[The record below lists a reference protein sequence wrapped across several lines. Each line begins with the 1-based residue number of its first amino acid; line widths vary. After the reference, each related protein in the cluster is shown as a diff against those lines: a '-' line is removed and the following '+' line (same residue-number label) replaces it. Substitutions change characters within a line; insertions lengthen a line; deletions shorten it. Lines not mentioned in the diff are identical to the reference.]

1 MTIPVDHLQKLEGI
15 TIIEMFQIDLVSGL
29 HYQAG
34 DTAATTLYRFHN
46 GTNGLN
52 QDLIWQGLTYN
63 AIACKAE
70 GFETGENSVM
80 ARPTLTFANTG
91 GGFSTILALV
101 NSVTPSN
108 DLQKARVTRKRTLAQ
123 FLDSQNFPS
132 NTNPYGT
139 PDDTKKLDDEI
150 FDINKKTLEN
160 NQICSFELVKTI
172 DFETLFLPRKQ
183 ITKDRFP
190 ACGTFVFV

>member
-1 MTIPVDHLQKLEGI
+1 MTIPVDVLQQLEGVSV
-15 TIIEMFQIDLVSGL
+15 IEMFQIDLVSGL

-34 DTAATTLYRFHN
+34 DTTAQTIYRFHN
-46 GTNGLN
+46 GTNN
-52 QDLIWQGLTYN
+52 INTDLRWQGQIYN
-63 AIACKAE
+63 AIACKAD

-91 GGFSTILALV
+91 GSFSTILALV
-101 NSVTPSN
+101 NNVTPSN

-123 FLDSQNFPS
+123 FLDKENFPNLI
-132 NTNPYGT
+132 NTYGT
-139 PDDTKKLDDEI
+139 PDPTKKLDDHV
-150 FDINKKTLEN
+150 FDINKKTIEN
-160 NQICSFELVKTI
+160 NQICSFELVKSI
-172 DFETLFLPRKQ
+172 DFETLFIPKRQ

>member
-1 MTIPVDHLQKLEGI
+1 MTIPVDVLQQLQDI
-15 TIIEMFQIDLVSGL
+15 SIIEMFQLDLFAPI
-29 HYQAG
+29 HYSAQ
-34 DTAATTLYRFHN
+34 DTTATTLYRFHN

-91 GGFSTILALV
+91 GTFSTILALV
-101 NSVTPSN
+101 NQVTPRN
-108 DLQKARVTRKRTLAQ
+108 DLQKARITRKRTLAQ
-123 FLDSQNFPS
+123 FLDKENFPS
-132 NTNPYGT
+132 QTNPFGT
-139 PDDTKKLDDEI
+139 PDSTKKLDDQI
-150 FDINKKTLEN
+150 FDINKKVIEN
-160 NQICSFELVKTI
+160 NQICSFELVKSI
-172 DFETLFLPRKQ
+172 DFETLFLPRRQ

-190 ACGTFVFV
+190 SCGTFVYI